1 MSRKGQVGKQ
11 VRRRKYRRV
20 RFDLIAIGVLL
31 IAAGILAYYI
41 AGTLSTGSQ
50 GGLTAEL
57 DPREALRGFLDIGTL
72 RNETLVLVYR
82 VRGDVPAS
90 GYVLGTLDYLY
101 LTIRKEFS
109 RGNESEVYVVSYSAF
124 PFAVQPQL
132 YLVPEVLGIAFKAE
146 SLGEIFFNPTITS
159 LWGNLTIE
167 NFGSS
172 TTDNRAF
179 GRVAVAIYRYTYTRT
194 IDEVPRNISV
204 VVCRGSEVGLIPIKA
219 EVRVDGSSFTV
230 ELVSV
235 QKLG

>member
-20 RFDLIAIGVLL
+20 RFDLVAIGVLL

-41 AGTLSTGSQ
+41 VGTLSTGSQ
-50 GGLTAEL
+50 GGPTAKA
-57 DPREALRGFLDIGTL
+57 DPRETLRGLLDIETP
-72 RNETLVLVYR
+72 RNETLVLIYR

-109 RGNESEVYVVSYSAF
+109 RGNESGVYRVSYSTF

-132 YLVPEVLGIAFKAE
+132 YLIPEVLGVTFKAE
-146 SLGEIFFNPTITS
+146 SLSEIFFNPTITS
-159 LWGNLTIE
+159 LWNNLSIE
-167 NFGSS
+167 SLGSS
-172 TTDNRAF
+172 TIYNRAL
-179 GRVAVAIYRYTYTRT
+179 GDVTVAIYRYKYTRT
-194 IDEVPRNISV
+194 IDEVLRNISV
-204 VVCRGSEVGLIPIKA
+204 VVYRGSEVGLIPIKA
-219 EVRVDGSSFTV
+219 EVHIDRSSFTV
-230 ELVSV
+230 ELVDV